1 MKRTWLILAAL
12 MIFAV
17 ISCAGGSATVKEPD
31 PLEPARKELHKGIAW
46 YQKGCYHN
54 ALPHLL
60 RAHEQFTAY
69 DDLPGIAMSLNN
81 IGNVYGKLGDP
92 ESAILFFESSQ
103 AIYRDLHDI
112 GGAVQALSNKAA
124 VLIKINKLEDA
135 EATLEVAHK
144 LEHTTA
150 ETSPLLLNNWGILL
164 TRKKAYA
171 EAEDMLIA
179 ALNATGPDNSPQAAS
194 IHFSLGNLM
203 STTNRYDQG
212 LEHFRKAL
220 DNDRRSGFHQGIADD
235 LAAIG
240 TLYQRE
246 GEHTA
251 AAAHFQRSIKIY
263 ALLGNE
269 ERALAI
275 MGMLETSAREAHV
288 DISVTRHFISQW
300 ARGEILESPC
310 K

>member
-1 MKRTWLILAAL
+1 MAVLVL
-12 MIFAV
+12 FAT
-17 ISCAGGSATVKEPD
+17 ISCAGGNASLKEPD
-31 PLEPARKELHKGIAW
+31 PLQPARKELSKGIAW

-54 ALPHLL
+54 ALSHLL
-60 RAHEQFTAY
+60 KAHEQYTAY

-103 AIYRDLHDI
+103 AIYRDIDDI
-112 GGAVQALSNKAA
+112 DGAVQVLSNEAA
-124 VLIKINKLEDA
+124 VLINLDRLDDA
-135 EATLEVAHK
+135 EAILEKAGK
-144 LEHTTA
+144 LLDNTQGPN
-150 ETSPLLLNNWGILL
+150 PLLLNNWGVLL

-171 EAEDMLIA
+171 EAESKLME
-179 ALNATGPDNSPQAAS
+179 ALKASDPENYPQAAS
-194 IHFSLGNLM
+194 IHFSLGKLM
-203 STTNRYDQG
+203 SATGRYAEGQD
-212 LEHFRKAL
+212 HFRKAL
-220 DNDRRSGFHQGIADD
+220 DNDRQSGFHQGIADD

-269 ERALAI
+269 EQALEI
-275 MGMLETSAREAHV
+275 MGMLEKSAREANV
-288 DISVTRHFISQW
+288 DITVTRHFISQW